1 MRSWGRHGGVELARR
16 SGGEWKTAVRPRIA
30 TARTPLAAG
39 LPAGGGRGLSVGE
52 ARRSQLAAGRVPRD
66 DGAGLGAVRG
76 GWWSGW
82 VRRWAAEVLRRRG
95 GRWLRQ
101 DLGGERRR

>member
-1 MRSWGRHGGVELARR
+1 
-16 SGGEWKTAVRPRIA
+16 VRPRIA

-66 DGAGLGAVRG
+66 DGAGLGALGVG
-76 GWWSGW
+76 GGQGGCGGG
-82 VRRWAAEVLRRRG
+82 RRRCCAGEGDG
-95 GRWLRQ
+95 GS
-101 DLGGERRR
+101 GKI